1 MLKQIDLRELAEM
14 EGNERAFLSFYSAS
28 GAEGLSR
35 LSERQRRIR
44 ALLADEE
51 AEVEHFDESLRMI
64 REALEENSIDG
75 PIAVFASWAAD
86 FLVGYP
92 LSVAP
97 DDLLWIDSSPF
108 IRPLA
113 ELRSDYETFLA
124 VKADNHGAQIHLVS
138 ATAPVEVDRIAADVK
153 NHVKKGGW
161 SQKRY
166 QRRRENELQHY
177 GKEVAQ
183 ALVDLVE
190 KHEPAHVVIFGS
202 LESRREI
209 KEHLPEALRERVVDG
224 EGLTQNGNGDSEQE
238 EIVEQA
244 MDLLEEVEREEEED
258 LWQRVRSEILGGG
271 LAVGGP
277 KEVLN
282 ALREGRVET
291 LLVDREAEIEGMRC
305 RDCEL
310 LAHAKPQQC
319 PGCKSTSV
327 FHVDLVNELVELAEK
342 TSAASRFTD
351 PIDGLTELGGVAAT
365 LRY

>member
-35 LSERQRRIR
+35 LGERERRIR
-44 ALLADEE
+44 ALLAGEE

-64 REALEENSIDG
+64 REALEEHSIDG
-75 PIAVFASWAAD
+75 PIAIFSSWAAD

-92 LSVAP
+92 LSVP
-97 DDLLWIDSSPF
+97 VDDLLWIDSSPF

-113 ELRSDYETFLA
+113 ELQSDYDTFLA
-124 VKADNHGAQIHLVS
+124 VKADNHGAQIYLVS
-138 ATAPVEVDRIAADVK
+138 AAAPVEVERIAADVK

-166 QRRRENELQHY
+166 QRRRKNELEHY
-177 GKEVAQ
+177 GKAVAE
-183 ALVDLVE
+183 AIEELVA
-190 KHEPAHVVIFGS
+190 KHEIGHVVLFGS

-209 KEHLPEALRERVVDG
+209 RDHLPEALRERVVDG
-224 EGLTQNGNGDSEQE
+224 EGLNGDSDEE
-238 EIVEQA
+238 EIARQA
-244 MDLLEEVEREEEED
+244 MDLLEEVERGEEES
-258 LWQRVRSEILGGG
+258 LWERIREEMLGGG
-271 LAVGGP
+271 LAAAGP
-277 KEVLN
+277 KDVLK
-282 ALREGRVET
+282 ALQEGRVET

-310 LAHAKPQQC
+310 LAAAKPQQC
-319 PGCKSTSV
+319 PKCDSSSV
-327 FHVDLVNELVELAEK
+327 FHVDLVNEMLELAEK
-342 TSAASRFTD
+342 TSAESEFTD
-351 PIDGLTELGGVAAT
+351 PIEGLSELGGVAAT